1 MNDGEG
7 NPLACAYGNLRG
19 PKPYDNAGRF
29 LFGNAGGVFFTVAR
43 GPVPRERRRQK
54 SLDKKT
60 TSVKNKSQPEHRHAF
75 GDAITTE
82 EIKMKWLLGL
92 LIGMLLASPAVAQV
106 TRAEG
111 EQIVSATDA
120 RILAELEKINV
131 ELATVK
137 ADIAVMKA
145 DIAALK
151 TDVAVMKN
159 DIRASEEKTSA
170 EIRGL
175 TRQLSF
181 VQFLLGILVTG
192 LLTVL
197 LAFLKNQWDKRKEGD
212 EKLGA
217 QQKELTEQ
225 QKELT
230 EKEKALAEKQSEI
243 DALRA
248 ENERIKNTLDSEVL

>member
-1 MNDGEG
+1 
-7 NPLACAYGNLRG
+7 
-19 PKPYDNAGRF
+19 
-29 LFGNAGGVFFTVAR
+29 
-43 GPVPRERRRQK
+43 
-54 SLDKKT
+54 
-60 TSVKNKSQPEHRHAF
+60 
-75 GDAITTE
+75 
-82 EIKMKWLLGL
+82 MKWILCL
-92 LIGMLLASPAVAQV
+92 LIGMLIASPAVAQL
-106 TRAEG
+106 TRDEAETLLTG
-111 EQIVSATDA
+111 FA
-120 RILAELEKINV
+120 RLTAELEKINE

-137 ADIAVMKA
+137 TEIAVMKTDIAVMKT
-145 DIAALK
+145 DIAVLK
-151 TDVAVMKN
+151 TELRVRFTALEDKQVERDKRV
-159 DIRASEEKTSA
+159 ET

-197 LAFLKNQWDKRKEGD
+197 LAFLKQQWDKRKEGD

-217 QQKELTEQ
+217 Q

-248 ENERIKNTLDSEVL
+248 ENERIKNTSGLVSPSGGRLENEVEGGSS

>member
-1 MNDGEG
+1 
-7 NPLACAYGNLRG
+7 
-19 PKPYDNAGRF
+19 
-29 LFGNAGGVFFTVAR
+29 
-43 GPVPRERRRQK
+43 
-54 SLDKKT
+54 
-60 TSVKNKSQPEHRHAF
+60 
-75 GDAITTE
+75 
-82 EIKMKWLLGL
+82 MKWILAL
-92 LIGMLLASPAVAQV
+92 LIGMLIASPAMAQL
-106 TRAEG
+106 TREEAQTLLTG
-111 EQIVSATDA
+111 FAQLTAKVDKIN
-120 RILAELEKINV
+120 AELV
-131 ELATVK
+131 TVK
-137 ADIAVMKA
+137 ADIAVMKT
-145 DIAALK
+145 DIAELK

-159 DIRASEEKTSA
+159 DIAELKTDVAVMKNDITASEEKTSA

-225 QKELT
+225 QK
-230 EKEKALAEKQSEI
+230 ALAEKQSEI

-248 ENERIKNTLDSEVL
+248 ENERMKNTLDSEVL